1 MQQRVSFSVATPWD
15 RSKAA
20 KIEQVATMFDV
31 DIKLIDQNI
40 TMDIQAIL
48 GIMRLNAS
56 ERRDVVMM
64 VSGVLTEEAMTQI
77 RKILE

>member
-1 MQQRVSFSVATPWD
+1 
-15 RSKAA
+15 
-20 KIEQVATMFDV
+20 MFDV

>member
-1 MQQRVSFSVATPWD
+1 MQQRVSFSVATPSHGS
-15 RSKAA
+15 RAA

-48 GIMRLNAS
+48 GVMRLNAS